1 MRKRTQGINVR
12 VTAAEKCKIERSAA
26 GCGLTVARS
35 YMKEQRRTVLQRTAM
50 NRQYET
56 ER

>member
-1 MRKRTQGINVR
+1 MTGTLKELRREDAL
-12 VTAAEKCKIERSAA
+12 AAAVIWRLEKAA
-26 GCGLTVARS
+26 VARS